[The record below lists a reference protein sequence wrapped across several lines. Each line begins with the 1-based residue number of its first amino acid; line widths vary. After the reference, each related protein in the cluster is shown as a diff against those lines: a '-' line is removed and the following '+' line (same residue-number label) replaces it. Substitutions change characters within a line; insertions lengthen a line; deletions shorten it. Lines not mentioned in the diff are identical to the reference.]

1 MVALCH
7 SCEGLRSFL
16 LDNLAAPD
24 TDLLHRNDA
33 RHIQA
38 HQSSAAKLVES
49 ASQGCDLCM
58 FFLRCSGSL
67 DGKIPLNAS
76 TDFPSNLEATK
87 QLYCTFNK
95 FAYKAWYGFYIT
107 NSIEKGFVTSPTTF
121 NTGPI
126 EIFRT
131 GGKSSLLIQ

>member
-1 MVALCH
+1 MTALCL
-7 SCEGLRSFL
+7 SCKDLQSFV
-16 LDNLAAPD
+16 LDNLANPD

-33 RHIQA
+33 RYIQA

-49 ASQGCDLCM
+49 ANQGCDLCI

-67 DGKIPLNAS
+67 DEKSPLNAS
-76 TDFPSNLEATK
+76 ADFLSNLDATK

-95 FAYKAWYGFYIT
+95 FTYKAWYGFYMT

-131 GGKSSLLIQ
+131 GGKYSVLIR